1 MATIALTPG
10 RVPPHD
16 LDAEVSV
23 LGSILLDPLSIAKV
37 LQFLHPEDFY
47 RENNG
52 QVYRAALDLFAA
64 GEPIDNVTLAAQLQ
78 TLGMLDRVGGR
89 AALASMQSAVPTS
102 ANIEY
107 YGRIIK
113 EKAYKRRLISAGAN
127 IAGFGYDDGV
137 EAEAAINQAQSL
149 VFGVADDRDQREL
162 SKLYDLLG
170 PAMERISLQMESGQ
184 GVVGVP
190 SGFHDLDRMTGG
202 FKDSDLIIVAGRP
215 SMGKCVRS
223 NSLID
228 DPATGER
235 TTIED
240 AVRRQMPSVFGFGW
254 DGLIEA
260 QEVHAWVDSG
270 IKPCFKVTTR
280 TGRSVEVT
288 GHHPFLTTKG
298 WQPLH
303 DIAIGT
309 RIGVPRWVRCFG
321 DDQSMQMGKVRLLAY
336 FIAEGGLT
344 GTTPGFTNTDP
355 EILADFHL
363 LIASHF
369 PSLKVRQNAISY
381 FPSGPRGGRPNPLT
395 TWLKEL
401 GMMGKLAAEKR
412 FPDSVWRWD
421 RDRLREFIKVLMS
434 CDGTVYS
441 MTGYPR
447 IEFAVA
453 SEGLAQDMHHAL
465 VRFGIVAKLWKK
477 KDRCWRVEITEPVSV
492 RRYQTQ
498 IGWIGEKS
506 RRFTTELPNRR
517 SNVGHLSK
525 EIWSDV
531 RFSADRRGM
540 TLLELARRAG
550 EPHSEERGFN
560 PHTSRGLP
568 SHRLAA
574 YADVLNDVA
583 LRQIASDDIY
593 WDEVVSI
600 EATGEHQVYDLTVPD
615 TNNFIAQ
622 DILVHNTSFALN
634 VGLHAALENKKS
646 IAIFSLE
653 MSKEQLTERL
663 LTEQAQID
671 AQRLHRGLLSEAE
684 FDRVSNALGP
694 LGEASI
700 YIDDT
705 PVMDELTLQL
715 KARQA
720 KMRHG
725 IDMIIVDY
733 LQLMHGRSR
742 GDDNRV
748 QEVSSISRALKGLAR
763 ELRIP
768 VLAISQL
775 SRAPEQRPDKR
786 PILSDLRE
794 SGCLSGDTPIYL
806 PDTGAYVPI
815 RELAGKSGFR
825 VLALDEKWWR
835 MTPKTVTNAF
845 ATGTKPVFK
854 MTTKL
859 GRRIRATSNHKFRT
873 IEGWKR
879 LDELHPGD
887 RIALPRVLQ
896 GPEKDTMS
904 YEELGLLGHLIGDG
918 CTLPTHAI
926 QYTTVDPSLAELVAN
941 LATQVFGDRVRPRIH
956 PERSWIQVCLP
967 PTQHLTH
974 GVHNPIRVW
983 LEGLGAFGFRS
994 HEKRVPAKVFSQSA
1008 LGIAVFLRHLWAT
1021 DGCVH
1026 LSHGV
1031 SHYANVYYASSSA
1044 GLAQDVQCLLLRL
1057 GINAKLT
1064 RHSQPGKGRDQYH
1077 VSVSG
1082 QHEILAFLEIVGVLG
1097 AEKTEH
1103 KAAILEYLSARE
1115 PNTNRDVIPAAAWRL
1130 HAVPA
1135 MQMAGITTRAMQAG
1149 MESRYSGTGIF
1160 DQNLSRD
1167 RAKRLAGVVKSSD
1180 LELLAISDVYWD
1192 RIVGIEPAGVE
1203 EVYDLTVDNLHSF
1216 VAGNVIAHN
1225 SIEQDSDLVMFLFR
1239 PEYYKSDE
1247 RPGIAEV
1254 IVSKHRNGPTGMIE
1268 LKFRRDHTRFYNLET
1283 RRPEPGTE

>member
-1 MATIALTPG
+1 
-10 RVPPHD
+10 
-16 LDAEVSV
+16 
-23 LGSILLDPLSIAKV
+23 
-37 LQFLHPEDFY
+37 
-47 RENNG
+47 
-52 QVYRAALDLFAA
+52 
-64 GEPIDNVTLAAQLQ
+64 
-78 TLGMLDRVGGR
+78 
-89 AALASMQSAVPTS
+89 
-102 ANIEY
+102 
-107 YGRIIK
+107 
-113 EKAYKRRLISAGAN
+113 
-127 IAGFGYDDGV
+127 V
-137 EAEAAINQAQSL
+137 EAEEAINQAQSL

-215 SMGKCVRS
+215 SMGK
-223 NSLID
+223 
-228 DPATGER
+228 
-235 TTIED
+235 
-240 AVRRQMPSVFGFGW
+240 
-254 DGLIEA
+254 
-260 QEVHAWVDSG
+260 
-270 IKPCFKVTTR
+270 
-280 TGRSVEVT
+280 
-288 GHHPFLTTKG
+288 
-298 WQPLH
+298 
-303 DIAIGT
+303 
-309 RIGVPRWVRCFG
+309 
-321 DDQSMQMGKVRLLAY
+321 
-336 FIAEGGLT
+336 
-344 GTTPGFTNTDP
+344 
-355 EILADFHL
+355 
-363 LIASHF
+363 
-369 PSLKVRQNAISY
+369 
-381 FPSGPRGGRPNPLT
+381 
-395 TWLKEL
+395 
-401 GMMGKLAAEKR
+401 
-412 FPDSVWRWD
+412 
-421 RDRLREFIKVLMS
+421 
-434 CDGTVYS
+434 
-441 MTGYPR
+441 
-447 IEFAVA
+447 
-453 SEGLAQDMHHAL
+453 
-465 VRFGIVAKLWKK
+465 
-477 KDRCWRVEITEPVSV
+477 
-492 RRYQTQ
+492 
-498 IGWIGEKS
+498 
-506 RRFTTELPNRR
+506 
-517 SNVGHLSK
+517 
-525 EIWSDV
+525 
-531 RFSADRRGM
+531 
-540 TLLELARRAG
+540 
-550 EPHSEERGFN
+550 
-560 PHTSRGLP
+560 
-568 SHRLAA
+568 
-574 YADVLNDVA
+574 
-583 LRQIASDDIY
+583 
-593 WDEVVSI
+593 
-600 EATGEHQVYDLTVPD
+600 
-615 TNNFIAQ
+615 
-622 DILVHNTSFALN
+622 TSFALN
-634 VGLHAALENKKS
+634 VGLHAALERKKS

-794 SGCLSGDTPIYL
+794 SGCLAGDTPIYL

-815 RELAGKSGFR
+815 RELVGKTGIR

-859 GRRIRATSNHKFRT
+859 GRQIRATSNHRFRT

-879 LDELHPGD
+879 LDELRPGD

-926 QYTTVDPSLAELVAN
+926 QYTTVDPTLAELVAD
-941 LATQVFGDRVRPRIH
+941 LAIQVFGDRVRPRIH
-956 PERSWIQVCLP
+956 PERTWIQVYLP
-967 PTQHLTH
+967 PTRHLTH
-974 GVHNPIRVW
+974 GVRNPVRVW
-983 LEGLGAFGFRS
+983 LEELGVFGLRS
-994 HEKRVPAKVFSQSA
+994 YQKRVPLKVFNQSA
-1008 LGIAVFLRHLWAT
+1008 IGVAVFLRHLWAT

-1031 SHYANVYYASSSA
+1031 SHYANVYYASSSE
-1044 GLAQDVQCLLLRL
+1044 GLARDVQSLLLRL
-1057 GINAKLT
+1057 GINARLS
-1064 RHSQPGKGRDQYH
+1064 RHLQIGKGRDQFH
-1077 VSVSG
+1077 VTISG
-1082 QHEILAFLEIVGVLG
+1082 RREILAFLEIVGVLG
-1097 AEKTEH
+1097 KEKALH
-1103 KAAILEYLSARE
+1103 KAAIVDYLSSK
-1115 PNTNRDVIPAAAWRL
+1115 PSNTNRDVIPAEVWKL
-1130 HAVPA
+1130 HALPA
-1135 MQMAGITTRAMQAG
+1135 MDVRSMNGRAMQASLG
-1149 MESRYSGTGIF
+1149 SRYSGTGLYE
-1160 DQNLSRD
+1160 QNLSRE
-1167 RAKRLAGVVKSSD
+1167 RANRLAVAVGSGE
-1180 LELLAISDVYWD
+1180 LELLSISDVYWD
-1192 RIVGIEPAGVE
+1192 LVQSIEPAGE
-1203 EVYDLTVDNLHSF
+1203 DEVYDLTVEDLHNF
-1216 VAGNVIAHN
+1216 VAGNVISHN

>member
-78 TLGMLDRVGGR
+78 TLGMLDRIGGR

-137 EAEAAINQAQSL
+137 EAEEAINQAQSL

-215 SMGKCVRS
+215 SMGK
-223 NSLID
+223 
-228 DPATGER
+228 
-235 TTIED
+235 
-240 AVRRQMPSVFGFGW
+240 
-254 DGLIEA
+254 
-260 QEVHAWVDSG
+260 
-270 IKPCFKVTTR
+270 
-280 TGRSVEVT
+280 
-288 GHHPFLTTKG
+288 
-298 WQPLH
+298 
-303 DIAIGT
+303 
-309 RIGVPRWVRCFG
+309 
-321 DDQSMQMGKVRLLAY
+321 
-336 FIAEGGLT
+336 
-344 GTTPGFTNTDP
+344 
-355 EILADFHL
+355 
-363 LIASHF
+363 
-369 PSLKVRQNAISY
+369 
-381 FPSGPRGGRPNPLT
+381 
-395 TWLKEL
+395 
-401 GMMGKLAAEKR
+401 
-412 FPDSVWRWD
+412 
-421 RDRLREFIKVLMS
+421 
-434 CDGTVYS
+434 
-441 MTGYPR
+441 
-447 IEFAVA
+447 
-453 SEGLAQDMHHAL
+453 
-465 VRFGIVAKLWKK
+465 
-477 KDRCWRVEITEPVSV
+477 
-492 RRYQTQ
+492 
-498 IGWIGEKS
+498 
-506 RRFTTELPNRR
+506 
-517 SNVGHLSK
+517 
-525 EIWSDV
+525 
-531 RFSADRRGM
+531 
-540 TLLELARRAG
+540 
-550 EPHSEERGFN
+550 
-560 PHTSRGLP
+560 
-568 SHRLAA
+568 
-574 YADVLNDVA
+574 
-583 LRQIASDDIY
+583 
-593 WDEVVSI
+593 
-600 EATGEHQVYDLTVPD
+600 
-615 TNNFIAQ
+615 
-622 DILVHNTSFALN
+622 TSFALN
-634 VGLHAALENKKS
+634 VGLHAALERKKS

-794 SGCLSGDTPIYL
+794 SGCLAGDTPIYL

-815 RELAGKSGFR
+815 RELVGKTGFR

-859 GRRIRATSNHKFRT
+859 GRQIRATSNHRFRT

-879 LDELHPGD
+879 LDELRPGD

-904 YEELGLLGHLIGDG
+904 CEELGLLGHLIGDG

-926 QYTTVDPSLAELVAN
+926 QYTTVDPTLAELVAD
-941 LATQVFGDRVRPRIH
+941 LAIQVFGDRVRPRIH
-956 PERSWIQVCLP
+956 PERTWIQVYLP
-967 PTQHLTH
+967 PTRHLTH
-974 GVHNPIRVW
+974 GVRNPVRVW
-983 LEGLGAFGFRS
+983 LEELGVFGLRS
-994 HEKRVPAKVFSQSA
+994 YQKRVPLKVFNQSA
-1008 LGIAVFLRHLWAT
+1008 IGVAVFLRHLWAT

-1031 SHYANVYYASSSA
+1031 SHYANVYYASSSE
-1044 GLAQDVQCLLLRL
+1044 GLARDVQSLLLRL
-1057 GINAKLT
+1057 GINARLS
-1064 RHSQPGKGRDQYH
+1064 RHLQIGKGRDQFH
-1077 VSVSG
+1077 VTISG
-1082 QHEILAFLEIVGVLG
+1082 HREILAFLEIVGVLG
-1097 AEKTEH
+1097 KEKALH
-1103 KAAILEYLSARE
+1103 KAAIVDYLSSK
-1115 PNTNRDVIPAAAWRL
+1115 PSNTNRDVIPAEVWKL
-1130 HAVPA
+1130 HALPA
-1135 MQMAGITTRAMQAG
+1135 MDVSSMSTRAMQASLG
-1149 MESRYSGTGIF
+1149 SRYSGTGLYE
-1160 DQNLSRD
+1160 QNLSRE
-1167 RAKRLAGVVKSSD
+1167 RANRLAVAVGPGE
-1180 LELLAISDVYWD
+1180 LELLSISDVYWD
-1192 RIVGIEPAGVE
+1192 LVQSIEPAGE
-1203 EVYDLTVDNLHSF
+1203 DEVYDLTVEDLHNF
-1216 VAGNVIAHN
+1216 VAGNVISHN

>member
-52 QVYRAALDLFAA
+52 QVYRASLDLFAA

-78 TLGMLDRVGGR
+78 TLGMLDRIGGR
-89 AALASMQSAVPTS
+89 AALASMQSSVPTS

-137 EAEAAINQAQSL
+137 EAEEAINQAQSL

-215 SMGKCVRS
+215 SMGK
-223 NSLID
+223 
-228 DPATGER
+228 
-235 TTIED
+235 
-240 AVRRQMPSVFGFGW
+240 
-254 DGLIEA
+254 
-260 QEVHAWVDSG
+260 
-270 IKPCFKVTTR
+270 
-280 TGRSVEVT
+280 
-288 GHHPFLTTKG
+288 
-298 WQPLH
+298 
-303 DIAIGT
+303 
-309 RIGVPRWVRCFG
+309 
-321 DDQSMQMGKVRLLAY
+321 
-336 FIAEGGLT
+336 
-344 GTTPGFTNTDP
+344 
-355 EILADFHL
+355 
-363 LIASHF
+363 
-369 PSLKVRQNAISY
+369 
-381 FPSGPRGGRPNPLT
+381 
-395 TWLKEL
+395 
-401 GMMGKLAAEKR
+401 
-412 FPDSVWRWD
+412 
-421 RDRLREFIKVLMS
+421 
-434 CDGTVYS
+434 
-441 MTGYPR
+441 
-447 IEFAVA
+447 
-453 SEGLAQDMHHAL
+453 
-465 VRFGIVAKLWKK
+465 
-477 KDRCWRVEITEPVSV
+477 
-492 RRYQTQ
+492 
-498 IGWIGEKS
+498 
-506 RRFTTELPNRR
+506 
-517 SNVGHLSK
+517 
-525 EIWSDV
+525 
-531 RFSADRRGM
+531 
-540 TLLELARRAG
+540 
-550 EPHSEERGFN
+550 
-560 PHTSRGLP
+560 
-568 SHRLAA
+568 
-574 YADVLNDVA
+574 
-583 LRQIASDDIY
+583 
-593 WDEVVSI
+593 
-600 EATGEHQVYDLTVPD
+600 
-615 TNNFIAQ
+615 
-622 DILVHNTSFALN
+622 TSFALN
-634 VGLHAALENKKS
+634 VGLHAALERKKS

-794 SGCLSGDTPIYL
+794 SGCLAGDTPIYL

-815 RELAGKSGFR
+815 RDLAGKTGFR

-835 MTPKTVTNAF
+835 MTPKTVTSAF

-854 MTTKL
+854 MTTKV
-859 GRRIRATSNHKFRT
+859 GRQIRATSNHKFRT
-873 IEGWKR
+873 IEGWKG
-879 LDELHPGD
+879 LDELRPGD

-926 QYTTVDPSLAELVAN
+926 QYTTKDPILADAVVDLAKD
-941 LATQVFGDRVRPRIH
+941 VFGDAIRPRIH
-956 PERSWIQVCLP
+956 PERSWIQVYLP

-974 GVHNPIRVW
+974 RVHNPVRVW
-983 LEGLGAFGFRS
+983 LEGLGVFGLRS
-994 HEKRVPAKVFSQSA
+994 YEKRVPTKVFSQSA
-1008 LGIAVFLRHLWAT
+1008 LGIAVFLKHLWAT

-1026 LSHGV
+1026 LSRGV
-1031 SHYANVYYASSSA
+1031 SHYANVYYGSSSE
-1044 GLAQDVQCLLLRL
+1044 GLARGVQSLLLRL
-1057 GINAKLT
+1057 GINARL
-1064 RHSQPGKGRDQYH
+1064 SQHRQIGKGRDQFH
-1077 VSVSG
+1077 VTISG
-1082 QHEILAFLEIVGVLG
+1082 HREILAFLEIVGVLG
-1097 AEKTEH
+1097 KEKTLH
-1103 KAAILEYLSARE
+1103 KAAIVDYLSSK
-1115 PNTNRDVIPAAAWRL
+1115 PSNTKRDVIPAEVWKL
-1130 HAVPA
+1130 HALPA
-1135 MQMAGITTRAMQAG
+1135 MEVGSISTRVMHASLG
-1149 MESRYSGTGIF
+1149 TRYSGTGIYE
-1160 DQNLSRD
+1160 QNLSRE
-1167 RAKRLAGVVKSSD
+1167 RANRVAVAVGSGE
-1180 LELLAISDVYWD
+1180 LELLSISDVYWD
-1192 RIVGIEPAGVE
+1192 SIQSIEPDGE
-1203 EVYDLTVDNLHSF
+1203 DEVYDLTVEDLHNF
-1216 VAGNVIAHN
+1216 IAGNVIAHN